1 MMRVY
6 KKNEV
11 SKSNDLSLSLSSVRF
26 VFFLLFLPFFAFF
39 LSVIY
44 LSVALVCQLF
54 ALLER
59 DIQHFN
65 HNNARCA
72 YSIIITTEGKKW

>member
-26 VFFLLFLPFFAFF
+26 VFFCFFCLFF
-39 LSVIY
+39 LFSS